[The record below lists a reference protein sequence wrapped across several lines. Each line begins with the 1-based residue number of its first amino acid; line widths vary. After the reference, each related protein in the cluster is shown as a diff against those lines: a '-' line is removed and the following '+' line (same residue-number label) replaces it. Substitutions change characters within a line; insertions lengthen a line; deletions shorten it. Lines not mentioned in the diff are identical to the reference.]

1 MKFKKSVKRKLEQL
15 FRDKDGLCIL
25 RLEDIDLNTILN
37 KPYTNTFHEIIFVT
51 EGTLT
56 HSIDGI
62 ENKITFPEICTL
74 EEGHV
79 HEILKIENIKGF
91 FVRYKNEFI
100 PSSGT
105 SYKTTFY
112 ACFKGYL
119 GDDNHHIV
127 LSSEEMEQCTNM
139 LSLLV
144 SEYLQVGD
152 FSVSKGIMQHLLIAL
167 VLILE
172 RRARVVQTKRVS
184 NTKNNE
190 KVLYHAFVGLL
201 EKFFLQ
207 EHNITFYAQELGL
220 SRRKLSEIIK
230 KFTQK
235 TAKRLHVER
244 TMLEAKRLLAYSNL
258 SLKQIAYELGYEHAP
273 YFSNKFKA
281 EFGITPNQYRRR
293 KDASSVQKIDSIN

>member
-1 MKFKKSVKRKLEQL
+1 MEFKKSVKLKMEQL

-25 RLEDIDLNTILN
+25 RLEDIDLNLILN
-37 KPYTNTFHEIIFVT
+37 KPYTNTFHELIFVT
-51 EGTLT
+51 EGVLT

-91 FVRYKNEFI
+91 FVRYNNEFI

-119 GDDNHHIV
+119 GDDNHQMMI
-127 LSSEEMEQCTNM
+127 SSEEMNQCVNM
-139 LSLLV
+139 FILLE
-144 SEYLQVGD
+144 SEYLKASD
-152 FSVSKGIMQHLLIAL
+152 FSLSKGIMQHLLIAL

-172 RRARVVQTKRVS
+172 RRARIAQTERVS

-190 KVLYHAFVGLL
+190 KVLYQAFVDLL
-201 EKFFLQ
+201 EKHFLK
-207 EHNITFYAQELGL
+207 EHNITFYAQKLGL

-230 KFTQK
+230 RFTKK

-273 YFSNKFKA
+273 YFSNKFKD
-281 EFGITPNQYRRR
+281 EFGLTPNQYRRGQ
-293 KDASSVQKIDSIN
+293 DA